1 MNYDGDD
8 WWDRVVQRNR
18 APLLRLVGVLFL
30 MLGLDEGGADVVPR
44 RVVRQV
50 MRLLRPAES
59 AARRLIVVVAR
70 GVRIDASKL
79 RPLKA
84 PEAPSR
90 LEAAGLLVIHRNV
103 DFGLARFW
111 RPEAAAPK
119 KPAPAFPAFP
129 LADPPRRFDALGW
142 EGKRP
147 FPKDGV
153 AAADPDEDVNARNLC
168 RRAQALK
175 HALDNLP
182 RYARRLALREAR
194 LKQESGAPLKGARQT
209 YKRRTLRWGD
219 PPGHCK
225 KPEREVDDLLRECHR
240 LALYARTAPD
250 TG

>member
-1 MNYDGDD
+1 MLVQIGRYPPHIVGQCLKALGPREQIGEPGRKLRVDAGGFLDGAGKFGRVRGGHGDD
-8 WWDRVVQRNR
+8 
-18 APLLRLVGVLFL
+18 
-30 MLGLDEGGADVVPR
+30 R
-44 RVVRQV
+44 RVRRQ
-50 MRLLRPAES
+50 
-59 AARRLIVVVAR
+59 
-70 GVRIDASKL
+70 
-79 RPLKA
+79 
-84 PEAPSR
+84 
-90 LEAAGLLVIHRNV
+90 
-103 DFGLARFW
+103 FG
-111 RPEAAAPK
+111 
-119 KPAPAFPAFP
+119 
-129 LADPPRRFDALGW
+129 PPRRFDALGW